1 MKNFLIS
8 YARRIGR
15 YLLFLFLAFVIER
28 TAFLLV
34 NFSAAAKSSFTEVFA
49 TYFHAFHLDLS
60 AACYMLVLPLIF
72 LSLQLFFKKK
82 WPERILDGY
91 TLLVVI
97 VLVFTALGNIILY
110 KEWATKLN
118 YKIWAYLHN
127 PMEVVRTATWLQL
140 TVGLLAGAGLTILY
154 FWLYRH
160 WFARPDIPALPRFRW
175 LPFVLIIFVLPLNF
189 VGMRGHIGGIPISQS
204 SAYFSK
210 NQVLND
216 AAVNTQ
222 WHLMKSTLRFGR
234 SNEGNP
240 YVFMPQADAEA
251 IVTDLFRCE
260 KDTCLKVLNTD
271 HPNIVIILLE
281 SWSADLIESLGG
293 EAGITPCFKEL
304 EKEGLLF
311 TQVYAAGHRSQEGI
325 SSIISG
331 FPPVPVVTITDNFEK
346 YGKLASLA
354 EVLKDRQYRT
364 SFHFGGDLTY
374 GNLRAYLMAM
384 GFEHLVDE
392 DAYPANTPHGK
403 LSIYDEITFNHH
415 LTELNKEK
423 ETFFSVNFTAST
435 HSPYDVPQRTE
446 SLAWDVEELPYL
458 HSAQYTDYCLGQYFA
473 QAKQEA
479 WYENTLFI
487 LVADHSHRTYRQWNY
502 YDAGYQHIPM
512 LWLGGALKEEFRG
525 TTVDQLCSYL
535 DLPLTLAR
543 QLDVPDTRFE
553 WSKDILNPYS
563 PQFAVYQTNYGIGW
577 ITPDGAFGYD
587 ATSGAFYQDTFTND
601 SLRERNIQNAKAFL
615 QVLYQMYLDL

>member
-1 MKNFLIS
+1 MKTSLIS

-15 YLLFLFLAFVIER
+15 YLLFLFLAFVLER
-28 TAFLLV
+28 TAFLLA
-34 NFSAAAKSSFTEVFA
+34 NFSAAAKSSFPEVLA

-72 LSLQLFFKKK
+72 LSLQLFFQKK
-82 WPERILDGY
+82 WPEQILDGY

-110 KEWATKLN
+110 KEWDTKLN
-118 YKIWAYLHN
+118 YKIWAYLRN
-127 PMEVVRTATWLQL
+127 PMEVVRTATWIQL

-160 WFARPDIPALPRFRW
+160 WFAHPAIPALPRQRW
-175 LPFVLIIFVLPLNF
+175 LPFVLIIIVLPINF
-189 VGMRGHIGGIPISQS
+189 IGMRGHIGGIPISQS

-222 WHLMKSTLRFGR
+222 WHLMKSTLRFGK
-234 SNEGNP
+234 SSEGNP
-240 YVFMPQADAEA
+240 YVFMPQEEAEA
-251 IVTDLFRCE
+251 IIDSLYFCK
-260 KDTCLKVLNTD
+260 KDTCIKVLNTD
-271 HPNIVIILLE
+271 NPNIVIILLE

-346 YGKLASLA
+346 YVKLASLA
-354 EVLKDRQYRT
+354 EVLKARQYRT

-384 GFEHLVDE
+384 GFDHLVDE
-392 DAYPANTPHGK
+392 DDFPAGTPHGK
-403 LSIYDEITFNHH
+403 LSIYDEVTFNHH
-415 LTELNKEK
+415 LTELKKEK
-423 ETFFSVNFTAST
+423 EPFFSINFTAST
-435 HSPYDVPQRTE
+435 HSPYDVPLRTE
-446 SLAWDVEELPYL
+446 PLTWDVDELPYL
-458 HSAQYTDYCLGQYFA
+458 NSAKYTDYCLGQYFT
-473 QAKQEA
+473 QAKKEG
-479 WYENTLFI
+479 WYDHTLFI

-512 LWLGGALKEEFRG
+512 LWIGGALKEEFRG
-525 TTVDQLCSYL
+525 KTADQLCSYL

-543 QLDVPDTRFE
+543 QLNITGTDFG

-577 ITPDGAFGYD
+577 ITPDDAFGFD
-587 ATSGAFYQDTFTND
+587 ANANRFYQDTFLDD
-601 SLRERNIQNAKAFL
+601 SLRERNILNAKAFL
-615 QVLYQMYLDL
+615 QVLYQKYLDL